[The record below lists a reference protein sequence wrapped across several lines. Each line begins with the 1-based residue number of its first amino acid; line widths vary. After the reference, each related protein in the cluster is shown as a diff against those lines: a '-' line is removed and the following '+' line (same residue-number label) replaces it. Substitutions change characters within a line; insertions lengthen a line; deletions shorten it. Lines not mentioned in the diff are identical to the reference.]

1 MLGINYENITLNQ
14 FTENKF
20 KNNYKQLMENE
31 YKFFLSQM
39 MMFKV
44 DRASMAN
51 SLEVRSPFVDN
62 KLIEYVFSHSNEYF
76 DIKKPKAPLNNYLHR
91 ECSNGFLNRK
101 KQGFIFDVES
111 FVYKYENE
119 FYENIIYLSK
129 IFDLNTKSI
138 KNLFNFK
145 TRMNANRIWK
155 LKVLSDYFNKNL

>member
-1 MLGINYENITLNQ
+1 MLGINYKNISLNR

-20 KNNYKQLMENE
+20 NDNYKQLMENE

-76 DIKKPKAPLNNYLHR
+76 DIKKPKAPLNNYLQ
-91 ECSNGFLNRK
+91 S
-101 KQGFIFDVES
+101 
-111 FVYKYENE
+111 E
-119 FYENIIYLSK
+119 FSTD
-129 IFDLNTKSI
+129 F
-138 KNLFNFK
+138 
-145 TRMNANRIWK
+145 
-155 LKVLSDYFNKNL
+155 